1 MFSNLRNG
9 TPLYVLHKSEPRLEI
24 GEVINVG
31 TPVPQFGQTYTAGF
45 QMPGQKMLVDVKI
58 KTKNGDI
65 DLQKLP
71 ADLSIADFGNGMVV
85 SESREAILNEIDALR
100 KSSERV
106 IESVDYHKAVIGKCT
121 DLMSELNP
129 QLKQDV
135 ERAKELDSLKREV
148 GGLKDDMVDIKG
160 MLTKMM
166 NKKSKED

>member
-24 GEVINVG
+24 GEVISVSS
-31 TPVPQFGQTYTAGF
+31 PMPQFGQTYTAGF

-58 KTKNGDI
+58 KTQNGDI

-71 ADLSIADFGNGMVV
+71 ADSSIADFGNGMVV

-106 IESVDYHKAVIGKCT
+106 IESVDYHRAVIGKCT
-121 DLMSELNP
+121 DLMAELNP

-135 ERAKELDSLKREV
+135 ERAKELDSLKKDV
-148 GGLKDDMVDIKG
+148 GGLKDDIVDIKDL
-160 MLTKMM
+160 LTKMM

>member
-24 GEVINVG
+24 GEVISVSS
-31 TPVPQFGQTYTAGF
+31 PMPQFGQTYTAGF

-58 KTKNGDI
+58 KTQNGDI

-71 ADLSIADFGNGMVV
+71 ADSSIADFGNGMVV

-100 KSSERV
+100 KSSQRV

-121 DLMSELNP
+121 DLMAELNP

-135 ERAKELDSLKREV
+135 ERAKELDTLKREV
-148 GGLKDDMVDIKG
+148 GGIKDDMVEIKG
-160 MLTKMM
+160 MLTKMID
-166 NKKSKED
+166 KKSKED